1 MKKILNIFLIFF
13 LLFNFYQK
21 HPLTLEVSSENTE
34 TLKVPIIMYHS
45 ILNDYKK
52 TGKYIITPKQFE
64 NDLIYLN
71 QHNYHTISTQ
81 ELINYVYYNSN
92 LPLNPIILTFDDGHY
107 NNYSYVYPLLKK
119 YNMKASISIIGI
131 ESDKFSE
138 EGSLLNNNYSYLTW
152 SQIKEL
158 SESGVIE
165 ILNHTYNMHTSNTGI
180 SKKYNQNFEIYE
192 KNLTQDLL
200 LVDKKI
206 KYYTGKCNET
216 FTYPFGAAPKY
227 TWPIIK
233 ELGFKAS
240 LSCTEGINYITHN
253 PDRLYLLKRFN
264 RPSGLNS
271 KDFFEKH
278 GIV

>member
-52 TGKYIITPKQFE
+52 TGTYIITPAQFE
-64 NDLIYLN
+64 KDLIYLT
-71 QHNYHTISTQ
+71 QHNYHTITTQ
-81 ELINYVYYNSN
+81 ELINYVYYNSDI
-92 LPLNPIILTFDDGHY
+92 PFNPIILTFDDGHY
-107 NNYSYVYPLLKK
+107 NNYNYVYPLLKK

-131 ESDKFSE
+131 ESDRFSQ
-138 EGSLLNNNYSYLTW
+138 EGSILNNNYSYLTW

-158 SESGVIE
+158 SDSGVIE
-165 ILNHTYNMHTSNTGI
+165 ILNHTYNMHTSSTGI
-180 SKKYNQNFEIYE
+180 SKKYNQSSETYE
-192 KNLTQDLL
+192 AKLSEDILL
-200 LVDKKI
+200 LDKKI

-227 TWPIIK
+227 AWPIIK

-253 PDRLYLLKRFN
+253 PDCLYLLKRIN
-264 RPSGLNS
+264 RPTGVNS
-271 KDFFEKH
+271 KDFFEKN